1 MTRFAALVLALAL
14 LPLAGCGGGGDS
26 EDGVEIVVWEQKDP
40 EEQLLMRRQ
49 LDRFMAGHPGV
60 TVSTV
65 HFETDQLHSQFQT
78 AALAGGGPDLVYGPT
93 DKIGPYSV
101 MQLIRPLDG
110 EFDAAFFERFAESG
124 MPRLDGRLWLV
135 PDQIGNH
142 LMLIYNKAFVER
154 EPADSDELIAMC
166 RELTVDEDDNDF
178 PERYGIVFNAN
189 EPFWLV
195 PFLGGFGGRM
205 MDDAH
210 RPTLDTEAM
219 RNALTF
225 LADLRNRYEV
235 LPRESSYEL
244 SDTMFK
250 KGQAAFIING
260 PWSLKAYL
268 KAGMEIGVMAL
279 PPMSATGMRPAPMVS
294 GKGYSISVNVEEEN
308 LPVVK
313 ELLTFLTSEPV
324 QREIVTELLILP
336 SLTSLLE
343 DEALT
348 ADPILAGSL
357 EQARYGRPMPVVPEM
372 RAVWDA
378 VRPFYQSVLGGRLD
392 PAEAAAGMQEQAEKK
407 IAEMKR

>member
-1 MTRFAALVLALAL
+1 MTRIVALGICLAILFS
-14 LPLAGCGGGGDS
+14 AGCGGNNA
-26 EDGVEIVVWEQKDP
+26 DGTVEIVVWEQKDP

-49 LDRFMAGHPGV
+49 LDRYMADHPGV

-78 AALAGGGPDLVYGPT
+78 AALAGGGPDLVYGPS

-101 MQLIRPLDG
+101 MGLIRPLDN
-110 EFDAAFFERFAESG
+110 EFAPGFLDHFETGSVPVLGGSRWA
-124 MPRLDGRLWLV
+124 V

-142 LMLIYNKAFVER
+142 LMLIYNRAFVSR

-166 RELTVDEDDNDF
+166 RTLTVDEDGNGI
-178 PERYGIVFNAN
+178 PEHYGLVFNSV

-195 PFLGGFGGRM
+195 PFLGGYGGSL
-205 MDDAH
+205 MDEEN
-210 RPTLDTEAM
+210 RPTLDTPAM
-219 RNALTF
+219 RQALEF
-225 LADLRNRYEV
+225 LADLRNRYGV
-235 LPRESSYEL
+235 IPKESSYEL

-250 KGQAAFIING
+250 KGQAAFVING

-279 PPMSATGMRPAPMVS
+279 PPITATGLYPAPMVS
-294 GKGYSISVNVEEEN
+294 SKGYSISVNVADEK
-308 LPVVK
+308 LPAV
-313 ELLTFLTSEPV
+313 EDLLVFLTSEEV
-324 QREIVTELLILP
+324 QREIVGELLILP
-336 SLTSLLE
+336 SRTALFE

-348 ADPILAGSL
+348 ADPLLKGSL
-357 EQARYGRPMPVVPEM
+357 AQALHGRPMPVVPEM

-378 VRPFYQSVLGGRLD
+378 VRPFYQSVLGGQMKAD
-392 PAEAAAGMQEQAEKK
+392 EAARAMQERAEKK